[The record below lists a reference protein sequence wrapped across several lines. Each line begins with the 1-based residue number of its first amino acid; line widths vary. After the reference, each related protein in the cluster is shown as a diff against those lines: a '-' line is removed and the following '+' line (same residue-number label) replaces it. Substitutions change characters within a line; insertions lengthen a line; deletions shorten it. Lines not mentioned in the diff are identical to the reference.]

1 MVGGDQRGPGGT
13 DPARRRSVRPG
24 MEQTQRG
31 GGRSG
36 PGWSTPGAAAISAA
50 QVEQIQRGGGRSG
63 PEGRGVYYL

>member
-1 MVGGDQRGPGGT
+1 
-13 DPARRRSVRPG
+13 